1 MRRAIYPGSFDPVT
15 LGHLNIIKRAA
26 AIFDELVVCVMV
38 NARKQGTGLF
48 APEERVEPTRKVT
61 AGLPNVTAEWSD
73 ELLAAYAKRKKSR
86 VLVKGLRA
94 VSDYEA
100 EIQMAMINSKLY
112 PRLDTVFLYTSPKY
126 AYLSSTVVKEMAHY
140 GADLSDFV
148 PREIIGDV
156 MGKVRERTGGS
167 ILAVGG
173 DTKESEEN

>member
-26 AIFDELVVCVMV
+26 AMFDEVIVAVMV
-38 NARKQGTGLF
+38 NSRKRGTGLF
-48 APEERVEPTRKVT
+48 TPEERVELIKKVT
-61 AGLPNVTAEWSD
+61 CNLPNVTVEWSD
-73 ELLAAYAKRKKSR
+73 ELLATYAKQKKAR

-94 VSDYEA
+94 VSDYES

-112 PRLDTVFLYTSPKY
+112 SKLDTIFLYTSPKY

-148 PREIIGDV
+148 PREIIDDV
-156 MGKVRERTGGS
+156 NCKVQERMDGQT
-167 ILAVGG
+167 
-173 DTKESEEN
+173 TKESEGT